1 MLIRQ
6 ASRAQ
11 LHGTAQVSI
20 TEGSSLGKSSKPGTV
35 GFKTSI
41 SHVMTLTNFSEHLAW
56 SSYLAYGPSKSSPP
70 ILEPGLTTG
79 RLCLEEESGKASGP
93 IRTFLGS
100 FLLSKV
106 SSPVHK

>member
-1 MLIRQ
+1 
-6 ASRAQ
+6 
-11 LHGTAQVSI
+11 VSI
-20 TEGSSLGKSSKPGTV
+20 TEGYSLAKSSKLGTV

-41 SHVMTLTNFSEHLAW
+41 SHVMTLTNFSEHLTW